1 ENLIVLDDATHPVVD
16 DPVTSREIIN
26 DFLSLIHDV
35 QNVSTHEVEHKM
47 LFGVCYTTVLSHPK
61 ADRNQL
67 INTLRSHLNN
77 AQFANFINDAAPGA
91 GICQL
96 RTEILAMTFLSPSNT
111 LIPWELLPADSG
123 QRTTALTGI
132 RTALTGLSENN
143 QIDLFNILRFPKA
156 SLKAL
161 DLVVANLLTRLFSG
175 NSLETVMGNRNNA
188 DQLFNHLIHGPNAP
202 DSTLPANPVTP
213 NGIIARMV
221 GPLWSQIARIAPVIP
236 SATGSAITGDMP
248 SLFGIPERIPEITY
262 IVNALP
268 GDNGFIS
275 SATNYHQAYGLSP
288 HSFQSLEG
296 LVGAIRTPDSH
307 IGRLRIVGHV
317 GLSDDSLTANL
328 NAQFFNEGPRIIP
341 EAMLRG
347 FGISDEAGLRSI
359 LDETN
364 YLNPVSPVYE
374 DLVAN
379 VIQILKNLNHEV
391 LIPFGTVSANAL
403 AGDFRLLMNYCS
415 DWVFAHLGTITGNGT
430 DINNTSRGYLKNT
443 IQRLFN
449 IVRDRLNGTTIG
461 SRAVT
466 SAEMDE
472 LLITLARYN
481 KVQFS
486 FLSLRPIPVFGSMVN
501 LILGGLRDESANTPL
516 LTKFCL
522 QSNGPPSGS
531 DLEKFLNICSDLY
544 FLEYAPDGNIKL
556 DGTNLTTGNV
566 SQRNDLSSALN
577 LVADR
582 IRDRLSGTNIC
593 SGAPT
598 LTQADV
604 NSLRSAILA
613 LNPDQTNITSFG
625 SVTLSNPIGSSNLTS
640 TNNNGIP
647 VPVQI
652 FNICNTANNAVS
664 NNFRS
669 KLNQVK
675 ARFDENSW
683 IDIRGCRIGQDTN
696 YLEALRIFFGRP
708 DHLPSVSG
716 PEWWQSFPSA
726 GFIPLADEAAVDTL
740 WGSGDNTGHQGHTA
754 RDIQDVFD
762 RVRSLSG
769 VDIHIDFWKD
779 VSNFSNFRFVAQ
791 VWKGELQPLPMQAPR
806 LSDFNSLNF
815 TNTINRISEI
825 FNLAGSAPTGATL
838 TRIQNNHTVIAALQS
853 EVDNI
858 QQLSGQSSPSSSA
871 LLASHNRLH
880 AISTDLG
887 QTTVPAS
894 APAGLTAAQLSGW
907 ASALVTSVDT
917 DIIGGGNNNTE
928 IETFRQALHAKVN
941 IPESDDSTATGNGRS
956 DFRYYFFIG
965 LPLLVEPLNNWFFYV
980 LHAQRNEAIRSFM
993 RAHWQ
998 DVLPTGNQVAASNI
1012 NHERAR
1018 QLSILTERDDTGT
1031 DTDDYVN
1038 PYPEFNQHIITRQ

>member
-1 ENLIVLDDATHPVVD
+1 
-16 DPVTSREIIN
+16 
-26 DFLSLIHDV
+26 
-35 QNVSTHEVEHKM
+35 
-47 LFGVCYTTVLSHPK
+47 
-61 ADRNQL
+61 
-67 INTLRSHLNN
+67 
-77 AQFANFINDAAPGA
+77 
-91 GICQL
+91 
-96 RTEILAMTFLSPSNT
+96 
-111 LIPWELLPADSG
+111 
-123 QRTTALTGI
+123 
-132 RTALTGLSENN
+132 
-143 QIDLFNILRFPKA
+143 

-359 LDETN
+359 LDDTD
-364 YLNPVSPVYE
+364 YLNPTAPVY
-374 DLVAN
+374 D
-379 VIQILKNLNHEV
+379 NLITKLLRLLYQLHPDV
-391 LIPFGTVSANAL
+391 MVPFGNITSGSL
-403 AGDFRLLMNYCS
+403 TGDFQQLIFACS
-415 DWVFAHLGTITGNGT
+415 DLLYVLRASVTIADNSLSDTNRNRIRDTIHL
-430 DINNTSRGYLKNT
+430 
-443 IQRLFN
+443 LFN
-449 IVRDRLNGTTIG
+449 IFRDRLVGITVHANPLTANDMDTL
-461 SRAVT
+461 RTAV
-466 SAEMDE
+466 EG
-472 LLITLARYN
+472 ITLI
-481 KVQFS
+481 QFA
-486 FLSLRPIPVFGSMVN
+486 FLSDPFPIFGS
-501 LILGGLRDESANTPL
+501 LINRILSGLRFNTIL
-516 LTKFCL
+516 LNKFCL
-522 QSNGPPSGS
+522 STNGPASGS
-531 DLEKFLNICSDLY
+531 DLEQFLNICSDLLY
-544 FLEYAPDGNIKL
+544 LELVPNSNLQIDGNQLTNSEK
-556 DGTNLTTGNV
+556 TNLTNALNTAANHVRGRIEGTTICGSISLTATDVDDLKSAILDLSISDLGWTSTGNYTGHGNTSPIFDSLINRILSGLRFNTILLNKFCLSTNGPASGSDLEQFMKICSDLLYV
-566 SQRNDLSSALN
+566 HLIPENDLLMDGNQLTASQKTNLTSALN
-577 LVADR
+577 TAANHVRGR
-582 IRDRLSGTNIC
+582 IEGTTIC
-593 SGAPT
+593 RPIS
-598 LTQADV
+598 LTETDI
-604 NSLRSAILA
+604 NNLRSAILR
-613 LNPDQTNITSFG
+613 LSLSDLDMTSLGNFDTG
-625 SVTLSNPIGSSNLTS
+625 TPIASYSFTDAAGADRLFSIL
-640 TNNNGIP
+640 
-647 VPVQI
+647 
-652 FNICNTANNAVS
+652 NTANAAMGRY
-664 NNFRS
+664 FRRH
-669 KLNQVK
+669 LNQVK

>member
-1 ENLIVLDDATHPVVD
+1 M
-16 DPVTSREIIN
+16 TS
-26 DFLSLIHDV
+26 L
-35 QNVSTHEVEHKM
+35 
-47 LFGVCYTTVLSHPK
+47 G
-61 ADRNQL
+61 
-67 INTLRSHLNN
+67 
-77 AQFANFINDAAPGA
+77 NFDTGTPIASYSFTDAAGA
-91 GICQL
+91 
-96 RTEILAMTFLSPSNT
+96 
-111 LIPWELLPADSG
+111 D
-123 QRTTALTGI
+123 
-132 RTALTGLSENN
+132 
-143 QIDLFNILRFPKA
+143 
-156 SLKAL
+156 
-161 DLVVANLLTRLFSG
+161 RLFS
-175 NSLETVMGNRNNA
+175 
-188 DQLFNHLIHGPNAP
+188 
-202 DSTLPANPVTP
+202 
-213 NGIIARMV
+213 
-221 GPLWSQIARIAPVIP
+221 
-236 SATGSAITGDMP
+236 
-248 SLFGIPERIPEITY
+248 
-262 IVNALP
+262 
-268 GDNGFIS
+268 
-275 SATNYHQAYGLSP
+275 
-288 HSFQSLEG
+288 
-296 LVGAIRTPDSH
+296 
-307 IGRLRIVGHV
+307 
-317 GLSDDSLTANL
+317 
-328 NAQFFNEGPRIIP
+328 
-341 EAMLRG
+341 
-347 FGISDEAGLRSI
+347 I
-359 LDETN
+359 L
-364 YLNPVSPVYE
+364 
-374 DLVAN
+374 
-379 VIQILKNLNHEV
+379 
-391 LIPFGTVSANAL
+391 
-403 AGDFRLLMNYCS
+403 
-415 DWVFAHLGTITGNGT
+415 
-430 DINNTSRGYLKNT
+430 
-443 IQRLFN
+443 
-449 IVRDRLNGTTIG
+449 
-461 SRAVT
+461 
-466 SAEMDE
+466 
-472 LLITLARYN
+472 
-481 KVQFS
+481 
-486 FLSLRPIPVFGSMVN
+486 
-501 LILGGLRDESANTPL
+501 
-516 LTKFCL
+516 
-522 QSNGPPSGS
+522 
-531 DLEKFLNICSDLY
+531 
-544 FLEYAPDGNIKL
+544 
-556 DGTNLTTGNV
+556 
-566 SQRNDLSSALN
+566 
-577 LVADR
+577 
-582 IRDRLSGTNIC
+582 
-593 SGAPT
+593 
-598 LTQADV
+598 
-604 NSLRSAILA
+604 
-613 LNPDQTNITSFG
+613 
-625 SVTLSNPIGSSNLTS
+625 
-640 TNNNGIP
+640 
-647 VPVQI
+647 
-652 FNICNTANNAVS
+652 NTANAAMGR
-664 NNFRS
+664 NFRRN
-669 KLNQVK
+669 LNQVK

-941 IPESDDSTATGNGRS
+941 VPESDDSTATGNGRS